1 MVDVIDRGA
10 MRLAERAATEPGP
23 HTTAFDPQ
31 RQRPYVFGPRSRG
44 ATVYALAE

>member
-1 MVDVIDRGA
+1 MIDCGA
-10 MRLAERAATEPGP
+10 MRLAERAAPSRA